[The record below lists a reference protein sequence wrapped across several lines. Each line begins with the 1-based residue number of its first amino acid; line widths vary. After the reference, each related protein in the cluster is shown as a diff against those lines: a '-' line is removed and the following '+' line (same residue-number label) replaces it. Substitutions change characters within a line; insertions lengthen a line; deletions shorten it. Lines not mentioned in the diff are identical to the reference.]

1 MKKLLILY
9 SEYSPTIDAIKFK
22 LQDSATIDCK
32 VKAPSDEELKN
43 YNLIVLTDYKSKV
56 DFDAVNIHYSL
67 LPSFDGN
74 EPVKDAIMS
83 GVKVTGITIYNT
95 KSKKIIAQYPVFIK
109 DEFHYDELL
118 QELKYIEQIIYP
130 IVIEKIINKEPV
142 EIKQFSP
149 NGCSCSGGCNSCR
162 K

>member
-1 MKKLLILY
+1 
-9 SEYSPTIDAIKFK
+9 
-22 LQDSATIDCK
+22 
-32 VKAPSDEELKN
+32 
-43 YNLIVLTDYKSKV
+43 
-56 DFDAVNIHYSL
+56 
-67 LPSFDGN
+67 
-74 EPVKDAIMS
+74 MS